1 MKSTGILRPV
11 DNLDRIVIPKELCN
25 TLGIEPKT
33 PMEIFVKESK
43 IVLKKHIFDEG
54 TIKGSTGIVRK
65 VDGLDRIVIP
75 KEMCKAMEIKPK
87 TRLEIFVEDE
97 MIILSKCENGC
108 IFCGAEDN
116 LVEYK
121 AKPVCKACLKELKGL
136 E

>member
-43 IVLKKHIFDEG
+43 IVLKKHIFDQG

-75 KEMCKAMEIKPK
+75 KEICKALEIKPK
-87 TRLEIFVEDE
+87 TKLEIFVEDE
-97 MIILSKCENGC
+97 MIILSKCETGC
-108 IFCGAEDN
+108 IFCSAEN
-116 LVEYK
+116 GLVEYK
-121 AKPVCKACLKELKGL
+121 AKAICEACLNEIKGL
-136 E
+136 